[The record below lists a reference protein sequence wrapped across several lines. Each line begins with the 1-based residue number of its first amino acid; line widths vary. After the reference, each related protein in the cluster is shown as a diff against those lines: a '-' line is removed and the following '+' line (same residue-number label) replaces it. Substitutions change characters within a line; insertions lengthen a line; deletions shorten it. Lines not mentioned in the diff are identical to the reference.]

1 MTDAKVEYIG
11 PGSHATLKGD
21 DQRSLWSRVPRGFL
35 CVVVAPTL
43 LAAIYFFVFSAPR
56 YVSEA
61 RFIVRKPDQPQLSG
75 AAIALQGVGLSN
87 AQTDAFAV
95 HEYMSSRDSVRDL
108 KQRLDVEAMLGRREG
123 DIFYRYPRLGEKPS
137 AEGLHKALERFV
149 HVGYDART
157 GISTLKVE
165 AFRPADALALSSAL
179 LDGGEKLV
187 NRLNDRSSR
196 DAVAAAAHAH
206 VEAKANLDEV
216 QGRLTALRNR
226 EGFVDPT
233 LIIGESAELIGTMRT
248 QIAQLKAER
257 DQLRREAPGSPMLS
271 NLEGRIA
278 AYEAQ
283 VVAERGK
290 IAGSSSSI
298 APQVAEYQDLVGERE
313 LAERQLALATGGL
326 ISARQ
331 DASRQQMYLERV
343 VNPNR
348 PDVPTEPARWR
359 AVLTV
364 LVSTLLLYFI
374 GWLVWAGVREH
385 RQD

>member
-1 MTDAKVEYIG
+1 MNDPKVEYIG
-11 PGSHATLKGD
+11 PSPHGSPREAD
-21 DQRSLWSRVPRGFL
+21 RRSLWGRIPRGFL

-87 AQTDAFAV
+87 AQTDAFVV
-95 HEYMSSRDSVRDL
+95 HEYISSRDGVRDL
-108 KQRLDVEAMLGRREG
+108 QRRLDVEAMLGRREG
-123 DIFYRYPRLGEKPS
+123 DIFYRYPRLGETRS

-179 LDGGEKLV
+179 LEGGEQLV

-206 VEAKANLDEV
+206 VEAKAKLDEV
-216 QGRLTALRNR
+216 QGRLTSMRNR

-233 LIIGESAELIGTMRT
+233 LVISESAELIGTLRT

-257 DQLRREAPGSPMLS
+257 EQLSRDAPGSPILS
-271 NLEGRIA
+271 NLDGRIA

-290 IAGSSSSI
+290 IAGSNSSI

-313 LAERQLALATGGL
+313 LAERQLALATGAL

-331 DASRQQMYLERV
+331 EASRQQMYLERV

-348 PDVPTEPARWR
+348 PDVPTEPGRWR

-364 LVSTLLLYFI
+364 LISTMLLYFI